1 MHIVSQL
8 GLMFRANVLNQLS
21 AKVRLVRKEYSDARL
36 TAALRSINNR
46 ETRLADRVRSGR
58 MTLDQFE
65 NKARKLA
72 PYKVM
77 LDEATHPDPAAH
89 RGASIAS
96 QPVETVTAF
105 RGVLIRTQCTLQA
118 DAFVDPAVKQQLTA
132 MLDPTN
138 LRREARQQLANAF
151 WAGHLDE
158 TALRRQVNAQARN
171 EASEVNAEQDIR
183 EQRAREATKDILAHI
198 AGRQPASADAQTA
211 ALSIILSRFVPPP
224 ADDARAPTPTP
235 TPTPSI
241 NGSMGEREG
250 SDHIVPASWTWIA
263 TAFWQRAWPNF
274 AEFRAAFLSARDEAI
289 DPGTADPSPA
299 QTRCL
304 RTFELV
310 EFIRAHPHKSPHS
323 GWQATPSVLDTFA
336 DSLESEAID
345 SVLVER
351 GVAPAALAAAGSQAL
366 LLRSEDSGYGSPA
379 ADHLHRSVESL
390 NPDNDDSEQW
400 SDGEDDGLS
409 ARF

>member
-8 GLMFRANVLNQLS
+8 GLMFRASVLNQLS

-65 NKARKLA
+65 NKARQLA

-77 LDEATHPDPAAH
+77 LDEATHPVDH
-89 RGASIAS
+89 RSTSIAS

-183 EQRAREATKDILAHI
+183 EQKAREATKDILAYI

-211 ALSIILSRFVPPP
+211 ALSIILSRFGPPP
-224 ADDARAPTPTP
+224 AGDARAPTP

-274 AEFRAAFLSARDEAI
+274 GEFRAAFLSARDEAI

-351 GVAPAALAAAGSQAL
+351 GVAPAALAAAGSQAQ

-379 ADHLHRSVESL
+379 PDHLRRGTEPL
-390 NPDNDDSEQW
+390 NPATGDSDQW
-400 SDGEDDGLS
+400 SDGDDDDRPASL
-409 ARF
+409 

>member
-77 LDEATHPDPAAH
+77 LDEATHPVDH
-89 RGASIAS
+89 RSTSIAS

-183 EQRAREATKDILAHI
+183 EQKAREATKDILAFI
-198 AGRQPASADAQTA
+198 AGRQPESRDPQTVE
-211 ALSIILSRFVPPP
+211 LSIMLSRFVPPP
-224 ADDARAPTPTP
+224 AGDARAR

-241 NGSMGEREG
+241 NGSMGEREAG
-250 SDHIVPASWTWIA
+250 NHVVPASWTWIA

-351 GVAPAALAAAGSQAL
+351 GVAPAALAAAGSQAQ

-379 ADHLHRSVESL
+379 PDHLRRDAESL
-390 NPDNDDSEQW
+390 SPDNDDSDQW
-400 SDGEDDGLS
+400 SDGEDDG
-409 ARF
+409 RPVHF

>member
-1 MHIVSQL
+1 MHLVSQL

-36 TAALRSINNR
+36 TAALSGINNR
-46 ETRLADRVRSGR
+46 ETRLAERVRTGR
-58 MTLDQFE
+58 MTLDQLE
-65 NKARKLA
+65 NKAWKLA

-77 LDEATHPDPAAH
+77 LDEAVHPVAH
-89 RGASIAS
+89 RSASVAS
-96 QPVETVTAF
+96 RPVDTVTAF

-132 MLDPTN
+132 MLDPTSM
-138 LRREARQQLANAF
+138 RSEARHQLADAF

-158 TALRRQVNAQARN
+158 TALRSQVNAQARN

-183 EQRAREATKDILAHI
+183 EQKAREATRDIIAFI
-198 AGRQPASADAQTA
+198 AGSQPAPPDPQTV
-211 ALSIILSRFVPPP
+211 ALSILLSRFVPLP
-224 ADDARAPTPTP
+224 ADDATATTL
-235 TPTPSI
+235 SI
-241 NGSMGEREG
+241 NGSMREREDG
-250 SDHIVPASWTWIA
+250 VHIVPPSWTRIA
-263 TAFWQRAWPNF
+263 AGFWQQAWPNS
-274 AEFRAAFLSARDEAI
+274 AEFRTAFLSARDEAI

-304 RTFELV
+304 RTFELI
-310 EFIRAHPHKSPHS
+310 EFIRAHPHGHPHS

-336 DSLESEAID
+336 NSLESEAID

-366 LLRSEDSGYGSPA
+366 LSRSEDSGYGSPS
-379 ADHLHRSVESL
+379 ADHLRRGTDPL
-390 NPDNDDSEQW
+390 NQNADDSDQW
-400 SDGEDDGLS
+400 PDGEDDD
-409 ARF
+409 RPVYF

>member
-1 MHIVSQL
+1 MHLVSKL
-8 GLMFRANVLNQLS
+8 GLMFRANVFNELG
-21 AKVRLVRKEYSDARL
+21 AKVRLVSKEYSDARL
-36 TAALRSINNR
+36 TAALRGINNR
-46 ETRLADRVRSGR
+46 ETQLAKRVSSGR
-58 MTLDQFE
+58 ITLDQLE
-65 NKARKLA
+65 NKAWKLA

-77 LDEATHPDPAAH
+77 LDEATHPVAH
-89 RGASIAS
+89 RSASIAS
-96 QPVETVTAF
+96 QPVETVNAF

-118 DAFVDPAVKQQLTA
+118 DVFVDPALKQQLSD
-132 MLDPTN
+132 MLDPTS
-138 LRREARQQLANAF
+138 LRSEARQQLANAF

-158 TALRRQVNAQARN
+158 PALRRQVNAQARN

-224 ADDARAPTPTP
+224 ADDARAPTP

-379 ADHLHRSVESL
+379 ADHLHRGTEPL
-390 NPDNDDSEQW
+390 NPGTDDSDQW
-400 SDGEDDGLS
+400 SDGEGDDDDRPAYL
-409 ARF
+409 

>member
-1 MHIVSQL
+1 MPLPALVSKL
-8 GLMFRANVLNQLS
+8 GLMFRANVLNELGARVQL
-21 AKVRLVRKEYSDARL
+21 VHSDPSGARIS
-36 TAALRSINNR
+36 AALLRITNR
-46 ETRLADRVRSGR
+46 EDRWASRVVSGH
-58 MTLDQFE
+58 MTLNQLE
-65 NKARKLA
+65 RKAWKLA
-72 PYKVM
+72 PSKAL
-77 LDEATHPDPAAH
+77 LDDANSAADQ
-89 RGASIAS
+89 RCASAAALPVDTVAS
-96 QPVETVTAF
+96 F
-105 RGVLIRTQCTLQA
+105 RGVLVRALCKLQKEQYSSP
-118 DAFVDPAVKQQLTA
+118 VITQQLSL
-132 MLDPTN
+132 MLDPTSMREEA
-138 LRREARQQLANAF
+138 RRELANAF

-158 TALRRQVNAQARN
+158 PVLRRQVNAQARN
-171 EASEVNAEQDIR
+171 EANEVNAEQHVR
-183 EQRAREATKDILAHI
+183 EQKAREVTKDILAFI
-198 AGRQPASADAQTA
+198 AGRQPASADPQTA
-211 ALSIILSRFVPPP
+211 ALSIMLSRFVPPP
-224 ADDARAPTPTP
+224 AGDARAPTP

-241 NGSMGEREG
+241 NGSMGEREAG
-250 SDHIVPASWTWIA
+250 NHVVPASWTWIA

-351 GVAPAALAAAGSQAL
+351 GVAPAALAAAGSQAQ

-379 ADHLHRSVESL
+379 PDHLRRGTESL
-390 NPDNDDSEQW
+390 NPATDDSDQW
-400 SDGEDDGLS
+400 SDGDDDDRPAYL
-409 ARF
+409 

>member
-8 GLMFRANVLNQLS
+8 GLMFRASVLNQLS

-65 NKARKLA
+65 NKARQLA

-77 LDEATHPDPAAH
+77 LDEATHPVDH
-89 RGASIAS
+89 RSTSIAS

-118 DAFVDPAVKQQLTA
+118 DTFVDPAVKQQLTA

-138 LRREARQQLANAF
+138 LRREARQQLAKAF

-183 EQRAREATKDILAHI
+183 EQKAREATKDILAYI

-211 ALSIILSRFVPPP
+211 ALSIILSRFGPPP
-224 ADDARAPTPTP
+224 ADDARAP

-241 NGSMGEREG
+241 NGSMGEREAG
-250 SDHIVPASWTWIA
+250 NHVVPASWTWIA

-274 AEFRAAFLSARDEAI
+274 GEFRAAFLSARDEAI

-351 GVAPAALAAAGSQAL
+351 GVAPAALAAAGSQAQ

-379 ADHLHRSVESL
+379 PYHLRRGTEPL
-390 NPDNDDSEQW
+390 NPATDDSDQW
-400 SDGEDDGLS
+400 SDGDDDDRPASL
-409 ARF
+409 